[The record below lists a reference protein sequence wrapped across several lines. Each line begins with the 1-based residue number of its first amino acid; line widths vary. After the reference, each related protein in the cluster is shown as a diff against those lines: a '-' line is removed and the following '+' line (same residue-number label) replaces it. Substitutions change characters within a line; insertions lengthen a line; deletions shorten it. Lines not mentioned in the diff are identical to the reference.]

1 MFIYYKTHLIIPFFL
16 AFFFQLHCVELMACD
31 KNISGPV
38 AAPNNII
45 NSGETGCITG
55 DFSGSITVNPGGE
68 LRICGQYTFLGS
80 INVASGAK
88 VVITSGSSI
97 GVNGSLTFNDFE
109 SLEFVGDP
117 SCNAEIYAITFN
129 SCFVTWGAVPG
140 TSGVFCNSSNVY
152 LDGFNFAWGAGTIG
166 LARTGRAP
174 SLCASGGVFAC
185 EVLLPINTLDFD
197 AQQLGQS
204 VFLEW
209 TTAQGV
215 GPDYYTIERS
225 IQALEWEQLDT
236 LHAQASSSNIYQFI
250 DPIPHTGGTYYR
262 IRQTDIDGTSSVSAI
277 KYVSGVAPEYN
288 FSVSPNPSSGK
299 FALSFSSLHGFH
311 NFKVLDRIGNI
322 VRQGTLDQN
331 LRQDID
337 LTNLNNGVYFLI
349 IKGQREVIS
358 QRIVLF
364 QE

>member
-1 MFIYYKTHLIIPFFL
+1 MHSLFKTRLIPLLIL
-16 AFFFQLHCVELMACD
+16 VFFFQLHFVALMACD
-31 KNISGPV
+31 KNISGSV

-45 NSGETGCITG
+45 NSGEIGCVTGN
-55 DFSGSITVNPGGE
+55 FSGSITVSPGGE

-109 SLEFVGDP
+109 SLEFTGDP
-117 SCNAEIYAITFN
+117 SCNAEIYAISFN

-140 TSGVFCNSSNVY
+140 TSGAFCNSSNVY
-152 LDGFNFAWGAGTIG
+152 LDGFNFAWGPGTIG

-185 EVLLPINTLDFD
+185 EVLLPINMLGFD
-197 AQQLGQS
+197 VQQLGQS

-209 TTAQGV
+209 TTAQGM
-215 GPDYYTIERS
+215 GLDYYTIERS
-225 IQALEWEQLDT
+225 TEALEWEQLDT
-236 LHAQASSSNIYQFI
+236 IHALASTSDTYQFI
-250 DPIPHTGGTYYR
+250 DPAPHSGGTYYR
-262 IRQTDIDGTSSVSAI
+262 IRQTDMDGTSSVSAI
-277 KYVSGVAPEYN
+277 KYVSGIASEYN

-299 FALSFSSLHGFH
+299 FALTFSSHHGFN

-322 VRQGTLDQN
+322 VRQGRLGQN

-337 LTNLNNGVYFLI
+337 LSNLNNGVYFLI
-349 IKGQREVIS
+349 IKGAREVVS
-358 QRIVLF
+358 QPIVLI
-364 QE
+364 QD